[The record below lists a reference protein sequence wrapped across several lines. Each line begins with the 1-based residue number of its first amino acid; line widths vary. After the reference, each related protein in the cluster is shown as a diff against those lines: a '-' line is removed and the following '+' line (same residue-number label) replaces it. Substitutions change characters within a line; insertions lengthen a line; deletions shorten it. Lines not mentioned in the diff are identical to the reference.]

1 MRSRARIPIA
11 DLARIVIDRATSRRR
26 EPTKLILGR
35 SPAHCPVTDARL
47 SLLIYIYKRGGS
59 RRDILECPR
68 FLTCPRRQ
76 RAHTRQHLLAISSFE
91 GRPSSCSSSLPALPS
106 PPPSLRASNYT
117 PDRKGAEMLKEKVT
131 GQTVKMNGSFATG
144 LNHAHVTQ

>member
-1 MRSRARIPIA
+1 MPFPAIRRCVHGARIPIA

-91 GRPSSCSSSLPALPS
+91 GRPSSCSSSLPVLPS
-106 PPPSLRASNYT
+106 FPASEQLYT
-117 PDRKGAEMLKEKVT
+117 GPERCGDVERKSHGADGENERFVCH
-131 GQTVKMNGSFATG
+131 GP
-144 LNHAHVTQ
+144 